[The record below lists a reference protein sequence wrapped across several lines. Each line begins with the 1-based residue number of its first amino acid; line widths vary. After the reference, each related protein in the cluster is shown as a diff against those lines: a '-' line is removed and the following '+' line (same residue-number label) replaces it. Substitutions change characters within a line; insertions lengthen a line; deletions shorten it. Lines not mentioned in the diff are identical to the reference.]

1 MSNAVNRLFPRLLFG
16 GAALTFA
23 VALVACGGGGGG
35 SSPTA
40 LSNAA
45 TPDESVQ
52 AAGVVRSTGV
62 VASDYGPRSPT
73 TLLDAHRFL
82 THATF
87 GPTPSAVAAVQS
99 STYGAWIDSQ
109 LAINTGISHQ
119 QLATERNA
127 ATGGK
132 HQFFFG
138 FWQKALTAPDQLR
151 QRTAFALSQIFV
163 VSFADQCG
171 LSSAMGMASYYDM
184 LTKHAFGSYRDLLQ
198 AVSLHPMMG
207 CYLSHL
213 RNQKADPVTGRV
225 PDENFARE
233 ILQLFSI
240 GLVQLNPDGTPKR
253 DAQGREIETY
263 NPSDVA
269 ELARVFTGFSWDCPD
284 YPADNCFKYWG
295 ATSRP
300 GYADPWTI
308 PMRGYP
314 KFHDGAAKV
323 VLGKTISAQT
333 DPAATLKQALDI
345 IAAHPNVAPFIS
357 KQLIQRFVTSNPSKE
372 YVGRVAAK
380 FTSSGGNLGQTIKA
394 LLLDEEARNASFMA
408 RASFGKVKEPILR
421 FSALL
426 RAYGAKSDSGYY
438 LIGDT
443 REAAFGLNQSPLFS
457 PSVFNFY
464 RPGYTLP
471 GSATAAAGMVA
482 PELQIADETSMAGYA
497 GFMSTSLWA
506 GVGRN
511 GYSGTGTRAD
521 IQFPFTIDSANET
534 LKLAGSPSALI
545 EDINRK
551 LFGGTMSLDLKSDIS
566 AAMNS
571 IEYRAQVN
579 PTQSQIDSTFKA
591 RIWSALALAAA
602 SPEYIVQK

>member
-1 MSNAVNRLFPRLLFG
+1 MSNAVNRLFSRLLVG
-16 GAALTFA
+16 GAALTVA
-23 VALVACGGGGGG
+23 AALVACGGGGGG
-35 SSPTA
+35 STA
-40 LSNAA
+40 AALNSA
-45 TPDESVQ
+45 TPSDESVQ

-62 VASDYGPRSPT
+62 VLSDFGAKSPA

-82 THATF
+82 TQATF
-87 GPTPSAVAAVQS
+87 GPTPSAVTAIQS

-109 LAINTGISHQ
+109 LATPTGISHQ

-184 LTKHAFGSYRDLLQ
+184 LTKQAFGSYRDLLQ
-198 AVSLHPMMG
+198 AVALHPMMG

-213 RNQKADPVTGRV
+213 RNQKADPITGRV

-240 GLVQLNPDGTPKR
+240 GLVQLNSDGTPKR
-253 DAQGREIETY
+253 DAQGREVETY
-263 NPSDVA
+263 SPSDVA

-300 GYADPWTI
+300 GYADPWTV

-314 KFHDGAAKV
+314 KFHDSAAKV
-323 VLGKTISAQT
+323 VLGKSVSAQT

-345 IAAHPNVAPFIS
+345 IASHPNVAPFIS

-372 YVGRVAAK
+372 YVARVAAK
-380 FTSSGGNLGQTIKA
+380 FISSGGNIGQTVKA
-394 LLLDEEARNASFMA
+394 VLLDDEARNPDFVTRSN
-408 RASFGKVKEPILR
+408 FGKVKEPIVR

-443 REAAFGLNQSPLFS
+443 REAAFGLNQSPLFA

-482 PELQIADETSMAGYA
+482 PELQIADETSMAGYV
-497 GFMSTSLWA
+497 GFASTSLWA

-511 GYSGTGTRAD
+511 GYNGTAARAD
-521 IQFPFTIDSANET
+521 IQFPFTIDPANDT

-545 EDINRK
+545 DDINRK
-551 LFGGTMSLDLKSDIS
+551 LFGGTMSVDLKNDIS

-579 PTQSQIDSTFKA
+579 PTPAQIESTFKA
-591 RIWSALALAAA
+591 RIWSALALAVA